1 MSGSRSAFPVQP
13 LPTLKHPSPVSRRRS
28 GEEKRLVVHLGKASS
43 DDRPWA
49 TATAAAAPATAA
61 GSSSDLPKEGKKHLV
76 KRLDGTVEEV
86 VTGLPPNNPAFAPR
100 QAHPGGKIVTN
111 DKLEVRLRFYER
123 KGMVLT
129 PELEAKKAELDAVA
143 KEGDVWER
151 IGKFKPGGGGGSA
164 PGGGKAKAKGKAKTG
179 AAPAAIEAPP
189 KAAPEV
195 TAWIKNRPKGG
206 VKVLGGV
213 EGALGKRAA
222 DEQPAEAPAAKK

>member
-1 MSGSRSAFPVQP
+1 M
-13 LPTLKHPSPVSRRRS
+13 S

-164 PGGGKAKAKGKAKTG
+164 PGGGKAKAKGKA
-179 AAPAAIEAPP
+179 
-189 KAAPEV
+189 PEV